1 MKSLEPRITTTN
13 KKRVG
18 NNTTRSTK
26 PTLPFYKTQEWVQ
39 LVARV
44 VRTRGR
50 RCENPDCKR
59 DGILTRIF
67 ADHIIEIKDG
77 GALLDESNI
86 EILCGSCHTTK
97 TLQMRK
103 ERSR

>member
-1 MKSLEPRITTTN
+1 MKSLEPRITTIN
-13 KKRVG
+13 KRRIG
-18 NNTTRSTK
+18 GDTSRSTK

-39 LVARV
+39 LVARI
-44 VRTRGR
+44 VRKRGR
-50 RCENPDCKR
+50 RCENPECAR
-59 DGILTRIF
+59 EVTLTRIF

-77 GALLDESNI
+77 GALLDENNI
-86 EILCGSCHTTK
+86 ELLCGSCHVTK